1 MERGKIGENERD
13 EESVRMKKI
22 EIEMCDSRNWEHEQQ
37 QQEKRPEPEH
47 CRRSK
52 NEKNQIQTEKEH
64 ARKATLNGYIM

>member
-1 MERGKIGENERD
+1 MGENERD

-37 QQEKRPEPEH
+37 QQQQEKRPEPEH
-47 CRRSK
+47 CRKSK
-52 NEKNQIQTEKEH
+52 NEKNRIQTEKEH

>member
-22 EIEMCDSRNWEHEQQ
+22 EIEMCDSRNWEQEQQ

-47 CRRSK
+47 
-52 NEKNQIQTEKEH
+52 
-64 ARKATLNGYIM
+64 